1 MPINMTQT
9 LLEILE
15 GISSRRSICW
25 TQKGS
30 GKGLSEK
37 VSKCAKEAS
46 ERGLEKGVIYF
57 EKLPDGGYKIR
68 FYQISD

>member
-9 LLEILE
+9 LLEILNR
-15 GISSRRSICW
+15 ISSRRSIFW

-30 GKGLSEK
+30 GKGLPEK

-46 ERGLEKGVIYF
+46 ERGLER
-57 EKLPDGGYKIR
+57 GYL
-68 FYQISD
+68 F